1 MKSLEYS
8 EQRSDTIFLSCK
20 RISLFDV
27 WKIDDKARGTW
38 RARFGGCSSQVG
50 ILVYAKGVTMLVL

>member
-27 WKIDDKARGTW
+27 WKISDKGRGTW
-38 RARFGGCSSQVG
+38 GDRFGGCSSQVG
-50 ILVYAKGVTMLVL
+50 ILVYAKGSN

>member
-38 RARFGGCSSQVG
+38 RACFGGCSSQVG